1 LVCAFLHLK
10 FQKNEHY
17 SLNNRYIVR
26 GLILAIHRIKRSSKT
41 LAEIDLEIPAR
52 RKEDFM
58 PDDAKTYLDVYKTM
72 VTVRQFET
80 MAGQLFAEGKI
91 PGFIHLSIG
100 QEGSSVGVCSVLKPD
115 DYVTTTHRGH
125 GHMIAKGADLNKM
138 VAELFGKKT
147 GYCKGKGGSM
157 HIADF
162 SIGFLGANGVVAG
175 GLPIITGAGLSI
187 KMRKT
192 DQVAV
197 CFFGDGAANRGPVH
211 EAMNMASIWKLP
223 IVFCVEN
230 NQFAST
236 TRTSYACSVGD
247 ICTRAAG
254 YNMPGVS
261 VEANDVLAVRK
272 AATEAVA
279 TARNGEG
286 PTLLENKTYRIKGHF
301 EGDPQKY
308 RDDDEIAPWKE
319 KMDPINRFANTLTKK
334 KILNKK
340 KMQQIWD
347 EVAEKIQAAVAF
359 AEKSPYPEP
368 EEALEDLFVNP

>member
-1 LVCAFLHLK
+1 
-10 FQKNEHY
+10 
-17 SLNNRYIVR
+17 
-26 GLILAIHRIKRSSKT
+26 
-41 LAEIDLEIPAR
+41 
-52 RKEDFM
+52 M
-58 PDDAKTYLDVYKTM
+58 PDDAKTYLNLYQTM
-72 VTVRQFET
+72 VTIRQFET
-80 MAGQLFAEGKI
+80 MAGELFAEGKI

-100 QEGSSVGVCSVLKPD
+100 QEGSSVGVCSVLRPD
-115 DYVTTTHRGH
+115 DYLTTTHRGH

-192 DQVAV
+192 DQVAI
-197 CFFGDGAANRGPVH
+197 CFFGDGASNRGPVH

-223 IVFCVEN
+223 VIFCVEN

-236 TRTSYACSVGD
+236 TRTSYACSVED
-247 ICTRAAG
+247 ISTRAAG

-261 VEANDVLAVRK
+261 VDANDILAVRE
-272 AATEAVA
+272 AATKAVA
-279 TARNGEG
+279 RARKGEG
-286 PTLLENKTYRIKGHF
+286 PTFLENKTYRIKGHF

-308 RDDDEIAPWKE
+308 RNKDEIASWQDKL
-319 KMDPINRFANTLTKK
+319 DPINRFAKALTQKK
-334 KILNKK
+334 VLNKK
-340 KMQQIWD
+340 KIQQIWD
-347 EVAEKIQAAVAF
+347 ESAAKLQAAVAF
-359 AEKSPYPEP
+359 AEKSPFPEP
-368 EEALEDLFVNP
+368 EEALEDLFFNP

>member
-1 LVCAFLHLK
+1 
-10 FQKNEHY
+10 
-17 SLNNRYIVR
+17 
-26 GLILAIHRIKRSSKT
+26 
-41 LAEIDLEIPAR
+41 
-52 RKEDFM
+52 M
-58 PDDAKTYLDVYKTM
+58 PDDAKTYLNLYQTM
-72 VTVRQFET
+72 VTIRQFET
-80 MAGQLFAEGKI
+80 MAGELFAEGKI

-100 QEGSSVGVCSVLKPD
+100 QEGSSVGVCSVLRPD
-115 DYVTTTHRGH
+115 DYLTTTHRGH

-223 IVFCVEN
+223 IIFCVEN

-236 TRTSYACSVGD
+236 TRTSYACSVED
-247 ICTRAAG
+247 ISTRAAG

-261 VEANDVLAVRK
+261 VDANDILAVRE
-272 AATEAVA
+272 AATKAVA
-279 TARNGEG
+279 RARKGEG

-308 RDDDEIAPWKE
+308 RNKDEIASWQDKR
-319 KMDPINRFANTLTKK
+319 DPINRFAKELTKK

-340 KMQQIWD
+340 KIQQTWD
-347 EVAEKIQAAVAF
+347 ESAAKLQAAVAF
-359 AEKSPYPEP
+359 AEKSPFPEP
-368 EEALEDLFVNP
+368 EEALEDLFFNP

>member
-1 LVCAFLHLK
+1 M
-10 FQKNEHY
+10 
-17 SLNNRYIVR
+17 S
-26 GLILAIHRIKRSSKT
+26 
-41 LAEIDLEIPAR
+41 
-52 RKEDFM
+52 
-58 PDDAKTYLDVYKTM
+58 DDAKTYLNLYQTM
-72 VTVRQFET
+72 VTIRQFET
-80 MAGQLFAEGKI
+80 MAGELFAKGTI

-100 QEGSSVGVCSVLKPD
+100 QEGSSVGVCSVLRSD
-115 DYVTTTHRGH
+115 DYLTTTHRGH

-197 CFFGDGAANRGPVH
+197 CFFGDGASNRGPVH

-223 IVFCVEN
+223 VIFCVEN

-236 TRTSYACSVGD
+236 TRTSYACSVED
-247 ICTRAAG
+247 ISSRAAG

-261 VEANDVLAVRK
+261 VDANDILAVRK
-272 AATEAVA
+272 EATKAVA
-279 TARNGEG
+279 RARKGEG

-308 RDDDEIAPWKE
+308 RNEDEIAAWKD
-319 KMDPINRFANTLTKK
+319 KLDPINRFAKALTKK

-340 KMQQIWD
+340 KTQQIWD
-347 EVAEKIQAAVAF
+347 EAADKIQAAVAF
-359 AEKSPYPEP
+359 AEKSPFPEP
-368 EEALEDLFVNP
+368 EEALEDLLFNP

>member
-1 LVCAFLHLK
+1 
-10 FQKNEHY
+10 
-17 SLNNRYIVR
+17 
-26 GLILAIHRIKRSSKT
+26 
-41 LAEIDLEIPAR
+41 
-52 RKEDFM
+52 M
-58 PDDAKTYLDVYKTM
+58 PDDAKTYLNLYQTM
-72 VTVRQFET
+72 VTIRQFET
-80 MAGQLFAEGKI
+80 MAGELFAEGKI

-100 QEGSSVGVCSVLKPD
+100 QEGSSVGVCSVLRPD
-115 DYVTTTHRGH
+115 DYLTTTHRGH

-223 IVFCVEN
+223 IIFCVEN

-236 TRTSYACSVGD
+236 TRTSYACSVED
-247 ICTRAAG
+247 ISTRAAG

-261 VEANDVLAVRK
+261 VDANDILAVRE
-272 AATEAVA
+272 AATKAVA
-279 TARNGEG
+279 RARKGEG

-308 RDDDEIAPWKE
+308 RNKDEIASWQNKL
-319 KMDPINRFANTLTKK
+319 DPINRFAKALTKK
-334 KILNKK
+334 KVLNKK

-347 EVAEKIQAAVAF
+347 ESAAKLQAAVAF
-359 AEKSPYPEP
+359 AEKSPFPEP
-368 EEALEDLFVNP
+368 EEALEDLFFNP